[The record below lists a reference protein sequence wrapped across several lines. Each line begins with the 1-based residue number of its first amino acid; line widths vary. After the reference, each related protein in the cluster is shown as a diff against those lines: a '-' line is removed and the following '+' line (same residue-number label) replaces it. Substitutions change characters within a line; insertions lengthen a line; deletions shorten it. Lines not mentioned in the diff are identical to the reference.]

1 MALSAAKYNSTVQ
14 ALARGGAS
22 GTGLLL
28 NADTLKMGLCTN
40 ATVPAAADTTFPGT
54 GTQVA
59 NGNGYATGGVSL
71 TGATAQNPAGT
82 EVLKTTTN
90 FASPTWT
97 ASGAGFTVQYFIW
110 YDSTAAASP
119 CYLLAR
125 WDYGSALTLSGANAD
140 TLDISGSNFNSATPG
155 WGTLV

>member
-1 MALSAAKYNSTVQ
+1 MALTALKYNSTVQ

-28 NADTLKMGLCTN
+28 NADTLKMGLCSE
-40 ATVPAAADTTFPGT
+40 ATAPLAADTTFPGT

-82 EVLKTTTN
+82 EVLKTTTD

-97 ASGAGFTVQYFIW
+97 SSTGTWTVRYFIF
-110 YDSTAAASP
+110 YDSTATLSP

-125 WDYGSALTLSGANAD
+125 WDYGSTLTLVGANGD
-140 TLDISGSNFNSATPG
+140 TLDLSGSNFDAAGTG